1 MNNAR
6 KLTLLENAIRRL
18 GEEVRQGMTAA
29 DIDEIE
35 DLKAWHANLND
46 KVVWRACE
54 GGIPEIANLIAA
66 APDMYEALE
75 TIHSEITALLE
86 DGTVECS
93 EAANTEG
100 WLKLCAA
107 LAKAQGE
114 S

>member
-18 GEEVRQGMTAA
+18 GEEVRQGMTPA

-35 DLKAWHANLND
+35 DLKAWHADLNNE
-46 KVVWRACE
+46 RTQE
-54 GGIPEIANLIAA
+54 RRANLIAA
-66 APDMYEALE
+66 APEMYEALE

-86 DGTVECS
+86 DGTLESS